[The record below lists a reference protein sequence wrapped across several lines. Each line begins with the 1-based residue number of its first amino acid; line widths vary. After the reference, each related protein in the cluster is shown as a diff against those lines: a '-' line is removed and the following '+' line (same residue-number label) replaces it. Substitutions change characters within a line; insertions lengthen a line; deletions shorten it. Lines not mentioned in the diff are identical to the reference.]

1 MIQKDLPDAWKHYMA
16 YTRQGGSKV
25 FTELLANAGLE
36 SPFGEECLAGVCRA
50 ASEWLAKFDL
60 TGVR

>member
-1 MIQKDLPDAWKHYMA
+1 M
-16 YTRQGGSKV
+16 
-25 FTELLANAGLE
+25 ELLKNAGLE